1 MPSNNISD
9 WDTPP
14 DYNRRQTILTDLRA
28 YTSDLLERH
37 FQEPELIIQIE
48 FYPYV
53 GLRNTV
59 RIKEDNL
66 CFRLSDMLTDAP
78 SDILKA
84 LIIILLHRLWDR
96 TPPSESL
103 SIYKNHIGQ
112 QKIVRRTYKV
122 RKYRGRKRLTSPRG
136 AHFNLA
142 PIFQKL
148 NQEYF
153 NNEVEISHLSWSV
166 RKTSRTLGHYDPAH
180 EAIVI
185 SKTLDQPNIPSY
197 VVAFVVFH
205 EMLHAFLGESTHN
218 GKKQI
223 HDSRFRFAEKDFAE
237 YQEATDF
244 IEKVLR
250 SP

>member
-9 WDTPP
+9 WDTHA
-14 DYNRRQTILTDLRA
+14 DYTHRQIILANLRA
-28 YTSDLLERH
+28 YASDLLEEH
-37 FQEPELIIQIE
+37 FQEPGLTIQIE

-59 RIKEDNL
+59 RNKESTL

-78 SDILKA
+78 SDALKA

-96 TPPSESL
+96 KTPSNIL
-103 SIYKNHIGQ
+103 SIYKNYIGQ
-112 QKIVRRTYKV
+112 KKIVRRTYKV

-136 AHFNLA
+136 AHFDLA

-153 NNEVEISHLSWSV
+153 NNEVEVSHLSWSI
-166 RKTSRTLGHYDPAH
+166 RQTSRVLGHYDPAH

-197 VVAFVVFH
+197 VVDFVVFH
-205 EMLHAFLGESTHN
+205 EMLHAFLGESIHN
-218 GKKQI
+218 GKRQT
-223 HDSRFRFAEKDFAE
+223 HGSHFRSAEKDFVE
-237 YQEATDF
+237 YQRATDF